1 MSLFT
6 DLGLDT
12 RLLQA
17 LAEEG
22 YETPTPI
29 QRDAIPAALDGRDLL
44 GIAQTGTGKTAAFGL
59 PLLHRLANAGG
70 RPPRGGCRALIL
82 SPTRELASQIADSLK
97 AYGRHLGLSVAV
109 VFGGVGYGPQRQAL
123 ARGLDILVATPG
135 RLQDHLDQGTARLDR
150 VEVLVLDEADQ
161 MLDKGFWPAIRRM
174 LPVLPKARQTMF
186 FSATMPNEVAKL
198 STEILRD
205 PVRVEVTPVATTAER
220 VEQRLIFVE
229 GGGKR
234 GILSELLR
242 GAGVG
247 RALVFAR
254 TKHGAD
260 KVVKNLAADGIGANA
275 IHGNKGQGQRER
287 ALHEFRTGRAP
298 VLVATDIAAR
308 GIDVDGVTHVIQ
320 HDMPDTPEAYVHRIG
335 RTARAGASGIA
346 IALCSPDEREKLWAV
361 EKLIRQ
367 EIPRE
372 DRRQDVSAPMHRTAG
387 RPDAVKAAP
396 GSRGRP
402 QGQRRPQAQHAPRRD
417 ASRGGAAPAPRGA
430 AAPAPRGGD
439 APRPAQPRGG
449 DAPIRRPAAPGTKDR
464 AWRDADFRDGTA
476 PAFLQR
482 R

>member
-1 MSLFT
+1 MTSF
-6 DLGLDT
+6 DSLGLDG
-12 RLLQA
+12 RILQA

-22 YETPTPI
+22 YTTPTPI
-29 QRDAIPAALDGRDLL
+29 QAQSIPAARDGRDLL

-59 PLLHRLANAGG
+59 PLLHRLANSGG

-135 RLQDHLDQGTARLDR
+135 RLQDHLDQGSARLDR
-150 VEVLVLDEADQ
+150 VEALVLDEADQ
-161 MLDKGFWPAIRRM
+161 MLDKGFWPAIRRI
-174 LPVLPKARQTMF
+174 LPVLPKERQTMF
-186 FSATMPNEVAKL
+186 FSATMPAEVAKL
-198 STEILRD
+198 SAEILKD
-205 PVRVEVTPVATTAER
+205 PLRVEVTPVATTAEK
-220 VEQRLIFVE
+220 VEQKLIFVE

-234 GILSELLR
+234 ALLAELLR
-242 GAGVG
+242 GQGVG

-260 KVVKNLAADGIGANA
+260 KVVKNLAADGIQANA
-275 IHGNKGQGQRER
+275 IHGNKGQSQRER
-287 ALHEFRTGRAP
+287 ALAEFRTGKAP

-335 RTARAGASGIA
+335 RTARAGAAGIA
-346 IALCSPDEREKLWAV
+346 IALCSPDEREKLWQV

-372 DRRQDVSAPMHRTAG
+372 DRRQDVSQPMHRTAG
-387 RPDAVKAAP
+387 RPDAVKPA
-396 GSRGRP
+396 GGR
-402 QGQRRPQAQHAPRRD
+402 GQRRPQQGGGGRPQQHAPRRD
-417 ASRGGAAPAPRGA
+417 AHGPKQALP
-430 AAPAPRGGD
+430 
-439 APRPAQPRGG
+439 
-449 DAPIRRPAAPGTKDR
+449 
-464 AWRDADFRDGTA
+464 
-476 PAFLQR
+476 
-482 R
+482 